1 MTLLPLRAGFV
12 PLLDMAPLAVARE
25 IGFAE
30 EEGLDL
36 QLVPARSWSMLRDML
51 AFGQVEAA
59 HMLAP
64 LPVAAAMGLGGTPA
78 RLDVLQVLSVNGS
91 AVTVSAALAAR
102 MRSAGHPFDFADAH
116 AARAALR
123 AAAAGRLR
131 FGVPFPFSTHA
142 ELLWLWLG
150 DQPGG
155 FDVTTVPPPR
165 MAEALAAG
173 EVDAFCVGEPWGS
186 TAVETGAGVL
196 LLPGRAIW
204 AAAPEKVLCVR
215 GGWPEEN
222 PDLTRRLMRAVWRAG
237 RWLSDRGNRMTLSEV
252 LWRRDYVGV
261 LPEVLDRVLSGQ
273 VVLSPMG
280 EVRQVPA
287 MIGFFEG
294 AATFPW
300 RSQAAFFAT
309 RLADR
314 LGHDRVDAARAAR
327 AVFRT
332 DLYRSNLRDAGADLP
347 GASEKVEGALHVPTA
362 VASERGQMILPPDA
376 IFDGTIF
383 DPATVA

>member
-1 MTLLPLRAGFV
+1 MNLRPLRVGFV

-30 EEGLDL
+30 EEGLAL

-64 LPVAAAMGLGGTPA
+64 LPVAAAMGIGGAAA

-91 AVTVSAALAAR
+91 AVAVSNALAAR
-102 MRSAGHPFDFADAH
+102 MRAGGHGFDFADAH
-116 AARAALR
+116 AARTALR
-123 AAAAGRLR
+123 AAADVPLR

-150 DQPGG
+150 DRPEG
-155 FDVTTVPPPR
+155 FEVTTVPPPR

-186 TAVETGAGVL
+186 TAVENGSGTL

-215 GGWPEEN
+215 AGWPEEN

-237 RWLSDRGNRMTLSEV
+237 RWLSDRGNRMTVSEL
-252 LWRRDYVGV
+252 LWRRDYVAV
-261 LPEVLDRVLSGQ
+261 PPEVLDRVLSGQ
-273 VVLSPMG
+273 MVLSQAG
-280 EVRQVPA
+280 EMREVPG
-287 MIGFFEG
+287 MIDFFEG

-309 RLADR
+309 RMAARMGLDPA
-314 LGHDRVDAARAAR
+314 GAARAAR

-332 DLYRSNLRDAGADLP
+332 DLYRANLRDAGADLP
-347 GASEKVEGALHVPTA
+347 GASEKVEGALRVPTA
-362 VASERGQMILPPDA
+362 VASERGQMILSPDA
-376 IFDGTIF
+376 IFDGTAF
-383 DPATVA
+383 DPARID